1 VKTISEYFKET
12 QEFLKNKQNSK
23 MGEFPT
29 GVKSLDEFTGGL
41 DRGQIMVI
49 GGSSGSGKS
58 SLAMQMAF
66 NLSHT
71 KEVLVFSLEMT
82 GRELAGRLFC
92 MDMAVNNVLLRTGY
106 SYDQDYES
114 KLRAF
119 KSKISINSLQIME
132 DKGYR
137 FKEIVEV
144 MENGYKN
151 KKPDIIFLDHLHL
164 IEWAGNQN
172 EAIIVYLR
180 QLTELVKTNKIALVI
195 LSQLRRPPAGTNY
208 ERIPTRFDLLGS
220 GSIDQIAHQVAILYK
235 QLPDKYFI
243 NLDKNRMGE
252 TKEDIEIDF
261 QGQFYAFRDIKYNL
275 N

>member
-1 VKTISEYFKET
+1 MRTLSEYFADT
-12 QEFLKNKQNSK
+12 QAFLKNKQYNK

-29 GVKSLDEFTGGL
+29 GIKALDDLTGGL
-41 DRGQIMVI
+41 DRGQILVI
-49 GGSSGSGKS
+49 GGASGSGKS

-82 GRELAGRLFC
+82 GKELAGRLFC
-92 MDMAVNNVLLRTGY
+92 NDMAINNALLRTGV

-114 KLRAF
+114 KLNAF
-119 KSKISINSLQIME
+119 KSKISINSMQIME

-137 FKEIVEV
+137 FNEIVEV
-144 MENGYKN
+144 IEKGYKN

-172 EAIIVYLR
+172 EAIVIYLR
-180 QLTELVKTNKIALVI
+180 QLAELVKVNKIALVI

-208 ERIPTRFDLLGS
+208 ERIPSRFDLLGS
-220 GSIDQIAHQVAILYK
+220 GSIDQVAHQVAILYK
-235 QLPDKYFI
+235 QLPDSYFI
-243 NLDKNRMGE
+243 NLDKNRMGIV
-252 TKEDIEIDF
+252 KEDIEIDF
-261 QGQFYAFRDIKYNL
+261 QGQFYAFKDMASQP
-275 N
+275 

>member
-1 VKTISEYFKET
+1 MRTLSEYFADT
-12 QEFLKNKQNSK
+12 QAFLKNKQYNK

-29 GVKSLDEFTGGL
+29 GIKALDDLTGGL
-41 DRGQIMVI
+41 DRGQILVI
-49 GGSSGSGKS
+49 GGASGSGKS

-82 GRELAGRLFC
+82 GKELAGRLFC
-92 MDMAVNNVLLRTGY
+92 NDMAINNALLRTGV

-114 KLRAF
+114 KLNAF
-119 KSKISINSLQIME
+119 KSKISINSMQIME

-137 FKEIVEV
+137 FNEIVEV
-144 MENGYKN
+144 IEKGYKN

-172 EAIIVYLR
+172 EAIIIYLR
-180 QLTELVKTNKIALVI
+180 QLTELVKVNKIALVI

-208 ERIPTRFDLLGS
+208 ERIPSRFDLLGS
-220 GSIDQIAHQVAILYK
+220 GSIDQVAHQVAILYK
-235 QLPDKYFI
+235 QLPDSYFI
-243 NLDKNRMGE
+243 NLDKNRMG
-252 TKEDIEIDF
+252 TVKEDIEIDF
-261 QGQFYAFRDIKYNL
+261 QGQFYAFKDMASQP
-275 N
+275 

>member
-1 VKTISEYFKET
+1 MRTLSEYFADT
-12 QEFLKNKQNSK
+12 QAFLKNKQYNK

-29 GVKSLDEFTGGL
+29 GIKALDDLTGGL
-41 DRGQIMVI
+41 DRGQILVI
-49 GGSSGSGKS
+49 GGASGSGKS

-82 GRELAGRLFC
+82 GKELAGRLFC
-92 MDMAVNNVLLRTGY
+92 MDMAINNALLRTGE

-114 KLRAF
+114 KLNAF
-119 KSKISINSLQIME
+119 KSKISINSMQIME

-137 FKEIVEV
+137 FNEIVEV
-144 MENGYKN
+144 IEKGYKN

-172 EAIIVYLR
+172 EAIVIYLR
-180 QLTELVKTNKIALVI
+180 QLAELVKVNKIALVI

-208 ERIPTRFDLLGS
+208 ERIPSRFDLLGS
-220 GSIDQIAHQVAILYK
+220 GSIDQVAHQVAILYK
-235 QLPDKYFI
+235 QLPDSYFI
-243 NLDKNRMGE
+243 NLDKNRMGIV
-252 TKEDIEIDF
+252 KEDIEIDF
-261 QGQFYAFRDIKYNL
+261 QGQFYAFKDMASQP
-275 N
+275 

>member
-1 VKTISEYFKET
+1 MRTLSEYFADT
-12 QEFLKNKQNSK
+12 QAFLKNKQYNK

-29 GVKSLDEFTGGL
+29 GIKALDDLTGGL
-41 DRGQIMVI
+41 DRGQILVI
-49 GGSSGSGKS
+49 GGASGSGKS

-82 GRELAGRLFC
+82 GKELAGRLFC
-92 MDMAVNNVLLRTGY
+92 NDMAINNALLRTGV

-114 KLRAF
+114 KLNAF
-119 KSKISINSLQIME
+119 KSKISINSMQIME

-137 FKEIVEV
+137 FNEIVEV
-144 MENGYKN
+144 IEKGYKN

-172 EAIIVYLR
+172 EAIIIYLR
-180 QLTELVKTNKIALVI
+180 QLTELVKVNKIALVI

-208 ERIPTRFDLLGS
+208 ERIPSRFDLLGS
-220 GSIDQIAHQVAILYK
+220 GSIDQVAHQVAILYK
-235 QLPDKYFI
+235 QLPDSYFI
-243 NLDKNRMGE
+243 NLDKNRMGIV
-252 TKEDIEIDF
+252 KEDIEIDF
-261 QGQFYAFRDIKYNL
+261 QGQFYAFKDMASQP
-275 N
+275 

>member
-1 VKTISEYFKET
+1 MRTLSEYFADT
-12 QEFLKNKQNSK
+12 QAFLKNKQYNK

-29 GVKSLDEFTGGL
+29 GVKALDDLTGGL
-41 DRGQIMVI
+41 DRGQILVI
-49 GGSSGSGKS
+49 GGASGSGKS

-82 GRELAGRLFC
+82 GKELAGRLFC
-92 MDMAVNNVLLRTGY
+92 NDMAINNALLRTGV

-114 KLRAF
+114 KLNAF
-119 KSKISINSLQIME
+119 KSKISINSMQIME

-137 FKEIVEV
+137 FNEIVEV
-144 MENGYKN
+144 IEKGYKN

-172 EAIIVYLR
+172 EAIIIYLR
-180 QLTELVKTNKIALVI
+180 QLTELVKVNKIALVI

-208 ERIPTRFDLLGS
+208 ERIPSRFDLLGS
-220 GSIDQIAHQVAILYK
+220 GSIDQVAHQVAILYK
-235 QLPDKYFI
+235 QLPDSYFI
-243 NLDKNRMGE
+243 NLDKNRMGIV
-252 TKEDIEIDF
+252 KEDIEIDF
-261 QGQFYAFRDIKYNL
+261 QGQFYAFKDMASQP
-275 N
+275 